1 VVFFA
6 QQLVNGLTLGSVYA
20 LIALGYTLI
29 YGVLQLLNF
38 AHGDVYMVGAFIGFF
53 VMVGL
58 GGPAAPIV
66 PVWLMIVAMFLAA
79 MLGSGILGVLIEQFA
94 YRPLRNSPRIAP
106 LISALGVSLFLENA
120 VLLLFGPRIRSYD
133 TTQYIPIGSGISIG
147 GIRIDPM
154 RILVVVLSVVLMFVL
169 VRMVN
174 RTRFGRGMRAVAY
187 DREAAVMMGIDVNR
201 IVVLTFFFASA
212 LAGAAGV
219 MVGLVFFN
227 VSNYMGFLAGL
238 KGFTAAVVGGI
249 GSVGGAMLGGLLI
262 GVLESFAAGYL
273 SANLAN
279 VISFVALIAVMLI
292 KPRGL
297 LGRSAIVKV

>member
-1 VVFFA
+1 MQLFW

-53 VMVGL
+53 VMIGL
-58 GGPAAPIV
+58 GGPAAPVV
-66 PVWLMIVAMFLAA
+66 PVWLMVVAMFAAA
-79 MLGSGILGVLIEQFA
+79 MLGSGVLGVLIEQFA

-106 LISALGVSLFLENA
+106 LISALGVSLFLQNA

-133 TTQYIPIGSGISIG
+133 TTAYIPVGSGVSLG
-147 GIRIDPM
+147 GVRIDPM
-154 RILVVVLSVVLMFVL
+154 RILVMILSVVLMVAL
-169 VRMVN
+169 VRVVN
-174 RTRFGRGMRAVAY
+174 RTRFGRGMRAVAF

-201 IVVLTFFFASA
+201 VVVLTFFFASA

-262 GVLESFAAGYL
+262 GLLESFAAGYL
-273 SANLAN
+273 SANFAN

>member
-1 VVFFA
+1 MEFFG

-38 AHGDVYMVGAFIGFF
+38 AHGDVYMVGAFIGLF
-53 VMVGL
+53 VMIGL

-66 PVWLMIVAMFLAA
+66 PVWLMVMAMFLAA

-106 LISALGVSLFLENA
+106 LISALGVSLFLQNA
-120 VLLLFGPRIRSYD
+120 VLLLFGPRIRDYA
-133 TTQYIPIGSGISIG
+133 TTEYIPIGSGISIG
-147 GIRIDPM
+147 AIRIDPM
-154 RILVVVLSVVLMFVL
+154 RILVVVLSVILMLVL
-169 VRMVN
+169 VRVVN
-174 RTRFGRGMRAVAY
+174 RTRFGRGMRAVAF

-201 IVVLTFFFASA
+201 VVVLTFFCASA

-227 VSNYMGFLAGL
+227 VSNFMGFLAGL

-249 GSVGGAMLGGLLI
+249 GSVGGAMVGGLLI
-262 GVLESFAAGYL
+262 GLLEAFATGYL

-279 VISFVALIAVMLI
+279 LISFVALIAVMLV

>member
-1 VVFFA
+1 MDFLG
-6 QQLVNGLTLGSVYA
+6 QQLVNGLTLGGVYA

-66 PVWLMIVAMFLAA
+66 PVWLMIAVMFLTA
-79 MLGSGILGVLIEQFA
+79 MLGSGVLGVLIERFA

-106 LISALGVSLFLENA
+106 LISALGVSLFLQNS
-120 VLLLFGPRIRSYD
+120 VLLLFGSRFRSYD
-133 TTQYIPIGSGISIG
+133 TADYIDVGG
-147 GIRIDPM
+147 GIHVGAVTIDWVRIM
-154 RILVVVLSVVLMFVL
+154 VVVLAVVLMVVL
-169 VRMVN
+169 VRIVEGS
-174 RTRFGRGMRAVAY
+174 RFGRGMRATAF
-187 DREAAVMMGIDVNR
+187 DRDAAVMMGIDVDK
-201 IVVLTFFFASA
+201 VVVGTFFVASA

-227 VSNYMGFLAGL
+227 VYSYMGFLAGL

-249 GSVGGAMLGGLLI
+249 GSIPGAMLGGLLI
-262 GVLESFAAGYL
+262 GLAESFTAGYL
-273 SANLAN
+273 SANFAS
-279 VISFVALIAVMLI
+279 VISFLLLIFVMLV

-297 LGRSAIVKV
+297 LGRAAIVKV